1 MVSYI
6 GNILAATLQT
16 SHESFFPWI
25 SPPPAPSTTSLYFSV
40 FAISHLFST
49 IFSFV
54 SILES
59 LGHYITTINGLEQD
73 EEKDYYWT
81 IRIETLEHWAQ
92 EGMHDVT
99 GYATYAAKLHLRVIT
114 DTGRGENG

>member
-1 MVSYI
+1 MS
-6 GNILAATLQT
+6 NIVTFKMEVTNLVN
-16 SHESFFPWI
+16 
-25 SPPPAPSTTSLYFSV
+25 PAPPVLYDDVKSV
-40 FAISHLFST
+40 DGENLYKAMCAFEKEPGSN
-49 IFSFV
+49 FSFV

-92 EGMHDVT
+92 EGVD
-99 GYATYAAKLHLRVIT
+99 KLYPKQ
-114 DTGRGENG
+114 GEKYIFAYTNFAGDHANKVKK